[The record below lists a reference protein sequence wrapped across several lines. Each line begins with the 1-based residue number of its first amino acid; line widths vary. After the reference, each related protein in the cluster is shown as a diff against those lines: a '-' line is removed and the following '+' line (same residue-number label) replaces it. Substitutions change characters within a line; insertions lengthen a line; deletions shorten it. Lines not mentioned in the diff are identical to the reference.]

1 MAHQDGIPQPAS
13 DPEWLVATTHAH
25 SEAIAVANL
34 QRQGFTTYCP
44 VIRKRRSHARKVD
57 HVLRPLFPGYVFVRL
72 DGVGRHW
79 RPILSTTG
87 VRALVRFG
95 DEPATIAAG
104 FVAGL
109 RAREEDGAVVRP
121 AVPYAV
127 GQDVQIE
134 GGPFDGLVARILSL
148 DDKDRIVVLLDVM
161 NRGVKARVDSRQVS
175 PVNG

>member
-1 MAHQDGIPQPAS
+1 MAYENSQSEPQG
-13 DPEWLVATTHAH
+13 DPEWIVATTHVH

-34 QRQGFTTYCP
+34 QRQGFATYCP

-72 DGVGRHW
+72 DAIGRHW

-87 VRALVRFG
+87 VRSLVRFG
-95 DEPATIAAG
+95 DDPATLADG
-104 FVAGL
+104 FLAGL

-121 AVPYAV
+121 AVPYAI

-134 GGPFDGLVARILSL
+134 GGPFDGLVAKILSL
-148 DDKDRIVVLLDVM
+148 DDKDRIVVLLEVM
-161 NRGVKARVDSRQVS
+161 NRGVKAKVDSRQVS
-175 PVNG
+175 PLAG